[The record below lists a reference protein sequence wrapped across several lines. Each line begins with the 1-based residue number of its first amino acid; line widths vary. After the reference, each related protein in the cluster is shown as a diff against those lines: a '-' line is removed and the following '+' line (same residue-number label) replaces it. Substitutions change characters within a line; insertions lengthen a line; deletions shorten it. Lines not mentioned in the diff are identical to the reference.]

1 MKDSYVRDQKKVK
14 GEMGDTIAVLCMLL
28 LTTNAMYSSY
38 RNMHYGIQI
47 TEINETVCMYWQNGV
62 QMHNKVL

>member
-14 GEMGDTIAVLCMLL
+14 GEMGDTIAGLRLLL

-38 RNMHYGIQI
+38 SNYSQ
-47 TEINETVCMYWQNGV
+47 
-62 QMHNKVL
+62 